1 MNIPNAF
8 GNREISSGD
17 EVRIYS
23 TELTERLGFAG
34 LVGTVFGQTIPST
47 SGVVD
52 IIGLS
57 IEDYAVNV
65 YFEDR
70 DEGFWFR
77 EDLLELFDHNA
88 GTQITFDGVDKVWTR
103 TESGEWKEEGSG
115 LGQSL
120 SWWQRLKSLFRPT

>member
-1 MNIPNAF
+1 MNTPNAF
-8 GNREISSGD
+8 GNREISFGD

-34 LVGTVFGQTIPST
+34 LTGIVFGQTVPST
-47 SGVVD
+47 SGVEG

-57 IEDYAVNV
+57 VEDYAVNV

-77 EDLLELFDHNA
+77 EDLLELLDHNA

-103 TESGEWKEEGSG
+103 TESGQWKEEGHATAKRHT
-115 LGQSL
+115 
-120 SWWQRLKSLFRPT
+120 WWQLLKSLFKSG